1 LRLPPPPGV
10 ALAYHQVWLGGSTYH
25 TLGGALPVLFG
36 IPVAQ
41 HQVVL
46 GLRLADYVVTAYG
59 QNPVNGFWF
68 GGSIG
73 FAAKP
78 SPTKRTLEVFPEIV
92 VLWSPVPF
100 NGESA
105 KDRRVG
111 VTSAQLGFGVAY
123 DP

>member
-1 LRLPPPPGV
+1 MQQSHELR
-10 ALAYHQVWLGGSTYH
+10 HFR
-25 TLGGALPVLFG
+25 LFDLRQQPRDQAV
-36 IPVAQ
+36 ISHA
-41 HQVVL
+41 L

-59 QNPVNGFWF
+59 QNPINGFWF

-78 SPTKRTLEVFPEIV
+78 NPSRRSLELLPEIV

-100 NGESA
+100 NGESE
-105 KDRRVG
+105 KDRPLG
-111 VTSAQLGFGVAY
+111 VTSAQLGFNVSY